1 MSSVT
6 GSRDGLLQPIGATS
20 MTSAEASAGDL
31 AQRQVL
37 LPHVAVNRAPL
48 GRAALV
54 LAGCPR
60 CRQLIALP
68 NEVRDGDLTECLG
81 QLMRVTYDQHGYHL
95 DAL

>member
-1 MSSVT
+1 MTKAEVLA
-6 GSRDGLLQPIGATS
+6 RDLGPRQALL
-20 MTSAEASAGDL
+20 
-31 AQRQVL
+31 R
-37 LPHVAVNRAPL
+37 HVAVNQAPI

-81 QLMRVTYDQHGYHL
+81 QLMRVTYD
-95 DAL
+95 